1 MFCQN
6 CGTQNADG
14 VKFCNNCG
22 APLQAAPQETTVL
35 SQPSVQPAQ
44 QYAPVSSEPQKPK
57 NSKKT
62 GLIIGGV
69 AGAIVLIVAVVL
81 IVVFAGKGKDD
92 KPANAESNSNAA
104 VSDVQ
109 NTDKQDEPSNSVPTQ
124 TSMSRDE
131 VAIAYMKAFVNL
143 NFAEANKYCILDSS
157 EIIKTVADTNGKDIN
172 GLYEMLS
179 EDLSENYGEPVNIAS
194 MQDFYS
200 EFSRIIKTEIQNEN
214 PDALSELQ
222 KYDPEIVETEKVD
235 LKDSVSK
242 DYLIDD
248 ILDCD
253 PFGLVNSNNYSQ
265 FINLD
270 DITEAYEIEIA
281 DKNGDISDTDSFY
294 IVKYKGEWRVVAN
307 AITAFI

>member
-22 APLQAAPQETTVL
+22 APLQAATEETTVL
-35 SQPSVQPAQ
+35 NQPSVQPAQ
-44 QYAPVSSEPQKPK
+44 QYAPVSPGPQKPK
-57 NSKKT
+57 SSKKT

-81 IVVFAGKGKDD
+81 IVVFAGKGKDN
-92 KPANAESNSNAA
+92 KPANADNESKTS
-104 VSDVQ
+104 VSEVQ
-109 NTDKQDEPSNSVPTQ
+109 NTKKQDEPTSPAQ

-131 VAIAYMKAFVNL
+131 VAIAYMKAFANL
-143 NFAEANKYCILDSS
+143 DFAEANKYCVLDSS
-157 EIIKTVADTNGKDIN
+157 EIIKTVADTNGF
-172 GLYEMLS
+172 YEMLS
-179 EDLSENYGEPVNIAS
+179 EDLSENYGESVNITS

-214 PDALSELQ
+214 PAALSEFQ
-222 KYDPEIVETEKVD
+222 KYDPEVVGTEKVD
-235 LKDSVSK
+235 LNDSTSR
-242 DYLIDD
+242 DYLIYD

-281 DKNGDISDTDSFY
+281 DKNGDISDSDSFY
-294 IVKYKGEWRVVAN
+294 IVNYKGEWRVVAN
-307 AITAFI
+307 AITAFV